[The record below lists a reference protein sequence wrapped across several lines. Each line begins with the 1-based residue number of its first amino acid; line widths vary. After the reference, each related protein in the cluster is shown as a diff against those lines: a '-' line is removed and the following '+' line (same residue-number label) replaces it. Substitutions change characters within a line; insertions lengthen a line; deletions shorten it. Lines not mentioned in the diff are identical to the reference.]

1 MIARKHSLQK
11 THTCAEDELLSC
23 LFGCGVGRFIRIC
36 PYINVAPKLPNV
48 NIQID
53 PFATLVPKCQYSD
66 RSICNIGT
74 QITKCQYSDRS
85 ICNIGTQM
93 SIFGYQCC
101 KWIWLNI
108 IHLAGAAIR
117 TRNHNYE
124 DRNYDLN
131 AHPQIARSIG
141 SSSGLQGEIEVQ
153 CVGTAYSGWDN
164 NHPLNLMARCCRME
178 LGVLGRF
185 PQHLHSCRLSP
196 KQDVGK

>member
-1 MIARKHSLQK
+1 MAPK
-11 THTCAEDELLSC
+11 
-23 LFGCGVGRFIRIC
+23 
-36 PYINVAPKLPNV
+36 YVAPKLPNV

-93 SIFGYQCC
+93 SIFRSIHLQHWYPNANIRIGSIRNPFG
-101 KWIWLNI
+101 WGRNPNI
-108 IHLAGAAIR
+108 IYLAGAAIR

-131 AHPQIARSIG
+131 AHPHIHPFHARWG
-141 SSSGLQGEIEVQ
+141 IEGHRVE
-153 CVGTAYSGWDN
+153 G
-164 NHPLNLMARCCRME
+164 HI
-178 LGVLGRF
+178 
-185 PQHLHSCRLSP
+185 
-196 KQDVGK
+196 

>member
-1 MIARKHSLQK
+1 MR
-11 THTCAEDELLSC
+11 
-23 LFGCGVGRFIRIC
+23 GVRAYIYIYGGGRFIRIC

-101 KWIWLNI
+101 KWIWPNI

-131 AHPQIARSIG
+131 AHPHVNIILESRLVSG
-141 SSSGLQGEIEVQ
+141 SCAVI
-153 CVGTAYSGWDN
+153 
-164 NHPLNLMARCCRME
+164 
-178 LGVLGRF
+178 
-185 PQHLHSCRLSP
+185 LSNACD
-196 KQDVGK
+196 K